1 MKRTIIVFT
10 LFAAVLA
17 GGSGVA
23 QESVTP
29 SEEAALQ
36 AYRQGAFTR
45 AVDLYMTALS
55 ETSDPEHRA
64 RLHVNIAW
72 TLFALGR
79 EGEVQTHLRAALL
92 EYPELTLIPEYYT
105 REFLDVFD
113 KARAYAESGGMPS
126 EPAPD
131 LEATLASVTGRV
143 AAQDDLEGALA
154 DLETLST
161 YYPLDGRIVPL
172 QVQVLT
178 LLGRSAEADDLVRSR
193 AEGMTSGALVN
204 RLSVPELIVRATNL
218 LHERDDAEAAL
229 EMLREAVA
237 RQPSN
242 VAALELMAKAAQK
255 AERWQEAEFS
265 LKSALA
271 LQPDNLDLEL
281 RLGEVYLAKKD
292 ASAARDVFRTL
303 TTEHPRADRPWAAL
317 GLLDARL
324 GNVDNALE
332 ELARAL
338 DENSL
343 LPEVQLAYGEL
354 LLQQG
359 RTEEALEALRVAQN
373 LLQSDPQVEARMGQ
387 AMLAKSDFDG
397 ALEKLRFATSNGFD
411 PPDVG
416 RALALALVMTGNLS
430 EGERVL
436 DSIGPG
442 SAGDG
447 DVVDGLLQ
455 LERNRPTEAEPIL
468 ADLSAERANDA
479 GVLNLYAVS
488 LYRQARYTEAQDIL
502 GQAEALAPTDE
513 TIATNQV
520 RAAAAVAAVEL
531 AAASAEVKAL
541 PTR

>member
-1 MKRTIIVFT
+1 MKLRAVFAVVVA
-10 LFAAVLA
+10 LVSVFAI
-17 GGSGVA
+17 G
-23 QESVTP
+23 QDSVTP

-45 AVDLYMTALS
+45 AVDLYTTALS

-92 EYPELTLIPEYYT
+92 EYPELTLIPDYYT
-105 REFLDVFD
+105 REFLEVFE
-113 KARAYAESGGMPS
+113 KARTYAESGGIPS

-131 LEATLASVTGRV
+131 LEATLDGVTNRI
-143 AAQDDLEGALA
+143 AAQDDLEGALS
-154 DLETLST
+154 DLETLAT

-178 LLGRSAEADDLVRSR
+178 LLGRGAEADELVRSR
-193 AEGMTSGALVN
+193 AEGMTSGALVS

-218 LHERDDAEAAL
+218 LHERNDAEASL
-229 EMLREAVA
+229 ELLREAVA

-242 VAALELMAKAAQK
+242 VAALELMAKAAQQ

-271 LQPDNLDLEL
+271 LQPDNLDLKL
-281 RLGEVYLAKKD
+281 RLGEVYLAKRD

-303 TTEHPRADRPWAAL
+303 TADHPRSDRPWAAL

-324 GNVDNALE
+324 GNTDNALE

-338 DENSL
+338 DENPL

-354 LLQQG
+354 LLRQG
-359 RTEEALEALRVAQN
+359 DADGALDALRVAQN
-373 LLQSDPQVEARMGQ
+373 LLQADPQVEARLGQ
-387 AMLAKSDFDG
+387 VMLARG
-397 ALEKLRFATSNGFD
+397 EAEQALERLRFATENGFD
-411 PPDVG
+411 PPDVS
-416 RALALALVMTGNLS
+416 RSLALALVLTENLS

-436 DSIGPG
+436 DGIGPG
-442 SAGDG
+442 AAGDG
-447 DVVDGLLQ
+447 HVVAGLLE
-455 LERNRPTEAEPIL
+455 LSRGRPMEAEAIL
-468 ADLSAERANDA
+468 SDLSASRSNDA
-479 GVLNLYAVS
+479 RVLNLYAVS
-488 LYRQARYTEAQDIL
+488 LYRQARYDE
-502 GQAEALAPTDE
+502 AEAVLSRAEAVAPDDE
-513 TIATNQV
+513 VIRSNRQ

-531 AAASAEVKAL
+531 AAASAEVKVL